1 MWTVI
6 AGKVVK
12 RRLDKIPNPDNKRIK
27 QALIDLRDEQK
38 HEQLDIKPLVGT
50 DEHRMRVG
58 GWRLIMKIN
67 EEEKQIFIRALGS
80 RGDVYKK

>member
-12 RRLDKIPNPDNKRIK
+12 RRLERIPDPDNKRIK
-27 QALIDLRDEQK
+27 QALIDLKDEQK
-38 HEQLDIKPLVGT
+38 REQLDIKPLVGT
-50 DEHRMRVG
+50 DEHRLRIG

-80 RGDVYKK
+80 CGDVYKK

>member
-12 RRLDKIPNPDNKRIK
+12 RRLERIPDPDNKRIK
-27 QALIDLRDEQK
+27 QALIDLKDEQK
-38 HEQLDIKPLVGT
+38 REQLDIKPLVGT
-50 DEHRMRVG
+50 DEHRLRIG

>member
-12 RRLDKIPNPDNKRIK
+12 RRLD
-27 QALIDLRDEQK
+27 
-38 HEQLDIKPLVGT
+38 IKPLVGT
-50 DEHRMRVG
+50 DEHRLRIG

-80 RGDVYKK
+80 CGDVYKK